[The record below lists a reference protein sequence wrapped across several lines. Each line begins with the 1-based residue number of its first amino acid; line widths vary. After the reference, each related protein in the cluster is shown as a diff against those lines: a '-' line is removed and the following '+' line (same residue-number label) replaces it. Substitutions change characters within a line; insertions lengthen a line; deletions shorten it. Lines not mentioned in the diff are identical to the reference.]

1 MITPNIFEILRVCFS
16 IARKIIFYLPR
27 TVLIAEIFQI
37 MHDVMKSLNKTQDV
51 RNHMFLDFH
60 ILNSANK
67 IKAVMVI
74 FGNEIKEVN
83 SQYYYNRFL
92 RKN

>member
-1 MITPNIFEILRVCFS
+1 
-16 IARKIIFYLPR
+16 
-27 TVLIAEIFQI
+27 

-92 RKN
+92 RKNWNTTYNLITNQLEKKSW